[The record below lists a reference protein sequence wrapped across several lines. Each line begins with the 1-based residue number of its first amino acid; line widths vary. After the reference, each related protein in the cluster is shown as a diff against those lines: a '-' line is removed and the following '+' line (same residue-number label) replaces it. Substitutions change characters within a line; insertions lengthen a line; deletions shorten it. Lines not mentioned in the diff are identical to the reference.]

1 MGKFT
6 TFDRWRQRLQGG
18 TDERDYGELKAARIL
33 DIDGIRR
40 VSVGV
45 QFKAISSLEPD
56 VLGSRSEFKIL
67 AGETSIDP
75 RTSGELCIER
85 AMSR

>member
-1 MGKFT
+1 MRLT
-6 TFDRWRQRLQGG
+6 QRVVVPLRASEHN
-18 TDERDYGELKAARIL
+18 DSVRELH
-33 DIDGIRR
+33 
-40 VSVGV
+40 
-45 QFKAISSLEPD
+45 SLEPD